1 MDILIYA
8 LRLHISFMILM
19 IILNKMGDLQWD
31 YNADIAKLANIQP
44 LPPVIEKLYRNFRSY
59 FLRGWASA
67 SKEVDYRVITPSIPL
82 NPMKTF
88 LQYFGG
94 GVIFY
99 ALNTL

>member
-1 MDILIYA
+1 
-8 LRLHISFMILM
+8 
-19 IILNKMGDLQWD
+19 MGDLQWD

-59 FLRGWASA
+59 LLRGWASA

-94 GVIFY
+94 RVLLC
-99 ALNTL
+99 ALKTLE